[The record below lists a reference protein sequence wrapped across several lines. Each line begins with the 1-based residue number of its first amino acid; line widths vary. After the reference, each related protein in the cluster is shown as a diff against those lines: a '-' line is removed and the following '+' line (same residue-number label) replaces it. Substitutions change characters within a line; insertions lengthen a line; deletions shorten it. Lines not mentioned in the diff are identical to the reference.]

1 MEVSLP
7 PALKRFVEEKV
18 KEGVYQS
25 ESDVICDALRRRLK
39 ESNADRFATLRRQLA
54 HLEIVIKEIVIGI
67 ERQQSQE
74 VEELDSIKETQ
85 EMAEAILSSLQK
97 TMESYAEIL
106 RSTSSLF

>member
-1 MEVSLP
+1 MDISLP

-39 ESNADRFATLRRQLA
+39 ESNSERFATLRMQLA
-54 HLEIVIKEIVIGI
+54 PLEIEIQEMLIAI
-67 ERQQSQE
+67 ERRQSQE
-74 VEELDSIKETQ
+74 DEELDSIKKTQ
-85 EMAEAILSSLQK
+85 EMTEAILSSLQK